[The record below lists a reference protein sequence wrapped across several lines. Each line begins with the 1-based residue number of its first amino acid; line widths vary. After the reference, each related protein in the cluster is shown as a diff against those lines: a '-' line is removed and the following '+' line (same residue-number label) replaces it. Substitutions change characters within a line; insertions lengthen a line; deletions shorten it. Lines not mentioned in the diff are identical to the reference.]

1 MNTPPKK
8 RFYWLEGVTR
18 AEVERS
24 LDDRRPSRFRRQGP
38 RRLLVAANLAA
49 LGLLAVA
56 DYLPGIK
63 LSTYLAIAALLASLL
78 LYLRL
83 RGAVRLVADAPDEL
97 LDERQITIRNAA
109 HVLAYR
115 FLAIASLFYIGFCS
129 AWSRRGL
136 RKPLAASTPARTCS
150 CPTRCCLQACP
161 PWSSPGDCPASPSRD
176 GRPPGGCSPGH
187 RIARSSQGA
196 AQARRS
202 CVECGTLFP
211 RTCRSTDFL
220 IKEPF

>member
-1 MNTPPKK
+1 M
-8 RFYWLEGVTR
+8 
-18 AEVERS
+18 
-24 LDDRRPSRFRRQGP
+24 
-38 RRLLVAANLAA
+38 LVAVNLAA

-115 FLAIASLFYIGFCS
+115 FLATASVLFVGFWLGMEALGLSEAAHGKNPGMNLLVSYTMLLASLPS
-129 AWSRRGL
+129 MVLAWGL
-136 RKPLAASTPARTCS
+136 
-150 CPTRCCLQACP
+150 
-161 PWSSPGDCPASPSRD
+161 PS
-176 GRPPGGCSPGH
+176 
-187 RIARSSQGA
+187 
-196 AQARRS
+196 
-202 CVECGTLFP
+202 
-211 RTCRSTDFL
+211 
-220 IKEPF
+220 EPEP

>member
-83 RGAVRLVADAPDEL
+83 RGAIRLVADAPDEL

-115 FLAIASLFYIGFCS
+115 FLAIVSLLYIGF
-129 AWSRRGL
+129 WLGME
-136 RKPLAASTPARTCS
+136 
-150 CPTRCCLQACP
+150 
-161 PWSSPGDCPASPSRD
+161 
-176 GRPPGGCSPGH
+176 
-187 RIARSSQGA
+187 SQGLA
-196 AQARRS
+196 EASGGEHPGANLLVS
-202 CVECGTLFP
+202 YTLLLASLP
-211 RTCRSTDFL
+211 SMVL
-220 IKEPF
+220 AWGLPSEPEP